1 MTTAILAASPRRTEA
16 PRAVSRG
23 TPLRRPL
30 RAAVLLIALL
40 AGAWGDVAHAAGDAA
55 SATSP
60 PADGRATGPA
70 PADDR
75 AAVATVNGQALPRR
89 LLDVLVRSR
98 SEPAD
103 PSVPGAP
110 APAPTEAEVGQALDD
125 LVTTEVLAQA
135 AERDGLLAQPDIA
148 AEARLQQRTWTA
160 QMYARQLL
168 SRLDIPDEAIR
179 ARYAAQPPEREYKV
193 GHILLHSEAQ
203 ARAVMARL
211 KAGQR
216 PATLARRHSLDRQAP
231 GGELGWLLP
240 SQLPGALAAAVQRL
254 EPGATLDEP
263 VRSPAGW
270 HVVWLTERRDLPK
283 PPLDDMRTL
292 LRAQLLQ
299 ERFQSELARL
309 RSEAQIEWASPVRP
323 SRPVAAA
330 STGSTA
336 DASPTGPT
344 PAAIGRPAHTSTPI
358 RHSTAG
364 PLARP
369 AAAPYAARPAPAS
382 LAAAGP

>member
-1 MTTAILAASPRRTEA
+1 MTTPSHPERPQARLRPTAAAMLA
-16 PRAVSRG
+16 
-23 TPLRRPL
+23 LWC
-30 RAAVLLIALL
+30 AVLGCTPASA
-40 AGAWGDVAHAAGDAA
+40 AGGEAHAGTARLQGSNDEWTGESACALADSLPAAG
-55 SATSP
+55 SAE
-60 PADGRATGPA
+60 PA
-70 PADDR
+70 

-103 PSVPGAP
+103 PHASAAAAP
-110 APAPTEAEVGQALDD
+110 PPAPTEAEVAQALDD
-125 LVTTEVLAQA
+125 LITTEVLAQA
-135 AERDGLLAQPDIA
+135 AEREGLLAQPDVA
-148 AEARLQQRTWTA
+148 TEARLQQRTWTA

-179 ARYAAQPPEREYKV
+179 ARYTAQPPQREYKV
-193 GHILLHSEAQ
+193 GHILLHSEGQ

-211 KAGQR
+211 KAGER
-216 PATLARRHSLDRQAP
+216 PATLARRHSLDRQAK

-270 HVVWLTERRDLPK
+270 HIMWVSDRRDLPK
-283 PPLDDMRTL
+283 PPLEDMHTL

-309 RSEAQIEWASPVRP
+309 RSEARIEWG
-323 SRPVAAA
+323 AA
-330 STGSTA
+330 
-336 DASPTGPT
+336 PGPL
-344 PAAIGRPAHTSTPI
+344 RPASV
-358 RHSTAG
+358 
-364 PLARP
+364 PLARSTG
-369 AAAPYAARPAPAS
+369 AGHLATAAP
-382 LAAAGP
+382 